1 MANLSATPTAST
13 PAVST
18 RTSPQPEKK
27 MPSEQEQLWDLINS
41 KDFTLYKNIE
51 YLIKYSNNIGIHFY
65 LCQTLLS
72 FPHYSLQFYI
82 PQFVQILLT
91 VETESLALEEALLK
105 LSSENPHFAL
115 LTFWQLQALL
125 GDLSNDPKSYGF
137 EVARRNLNKLQNLL
151 LDFSQTSDVS
161 VFADSKGLEL
171 QNLETGSDHDI
182 QNSMH
187 AAVEITKMREN
198 IHPSIVASSMVWA
211 SVGLPQA
218 GVQIKPLVVSQ
229 GKREKSHVFTVA
241 KNAFKKLNKN
251 IQSLKT
257 NESSSGKGAKTSSSN
272 SFQKHHRKSTKHSK
286 KNQQLDTKVILSDS
300 ITKED
305 LDFRKIRELSPT
317 REILQKE
324 KSFDIVDKIGDELY
338 GQTMSSSIRIPKR
351 RSQRFLTTVNS
362 PVSRSPSM
370 SPSQVGKDYVTLP
383 NSPSEGH
390 TKTTSKDKSWLH
402 RVHQAGNEGFM
413 NSMPEL
419 ENDLSNASLSSPKAT
434 HAQSTDGEETNGVG
448 FDDVN
453 SIRSLGKSASRPDLK
468 INTEHPQ
475 ATASRSSAL
484 VGTPTFDPFDQH
496 QERRSSLRHG
506 ANLFDIDPSK
516 LSTAKKIKLLKM
528 NYFRCETQFV
538 IALESISQRLSRVPK
553 AARLSML
560 RAELALLNRD
570 LPAEVDIPT
579 LLPSNKKGKLHKL
592 VNIVCNEAQVLNSA
606 EKVPYLLFIEYLRDD
621 MDFDPTTEANEDLL
635 QEKPQDGSFIFDLTN
650 IKNKDYPVT
659 QLTQAE
665 KLNAFSPSVG
675 SPASLFSKR
684 EVDLG
689 DLSMVRVEKEST
701 ADAYRRKISMTWAE
715 KAPLVTNNGQVLSGR
730 EHGEDL
736 STSSSTD
743 QQMQLRGR
751 HNSVSSFDDLATQ
764 MRISAVM
771 LAQLESNSQ
780 TNVKIRES
788 TEEIRATI
796 IKSMQQVQDKF
807 GFGDLETIENSAGE
821 RKLENDLL
829 TGGLLMT
836 KMDTSYLGEDWNTKR
851 ERIKRT
857 SKYGHLDNWD
867 LCSVI
872 AKSGDDLRQ
881 EAFACQLIQAIA
893 NIWQDALL
901 DIWVKKMRI
910 LITSP
915 TTGLVETITN
925 AVSIH
930 SIKKSLTTKMLE
942 NGELNNTKGEIA
954 TLLDHFRY
962 AYGDPNGYR
971 YKRAQDCFAS
981 SLAAYSLICYL
992 LQIKDRHNGNIMIDN
1007 EGHVVHIDF
1016 GFMFSNSPGSVGF
1029 EAAPFKL
1036 TFEYIDVL
1044 GGLQGAPF
1052 LKFCELVKN
1061 GFKAL
1066 RKHASQLVSMCSI
1079 MQKESLQPCFN
1090 AGEQTS
1096 VQFEQRFMLS
1106 LSDEECD
1113 KYVEDYLI
1121 GKSIGSM
1128 YTRLYDQFQLI
1139 TQGIYS

>member
-1 MANLSATPTAST
+1 MASLSATPTPNT
-13 PAVST
+13 PVVST
-18 RTSPQPEKK
+18 RTSQQLDTKI
-27 MPSEQEQLWDLINS
+27 PSEQEKLWNTINS

-91 VETESLALEEALLK
+91 VETESLALEEALMK

-161 VFADSKGLEL
+161 VFADPNNFEY
-171 QNLETGSDHDI
+171 QNIENSPDHEI
-182 QNSMH
+182 QNNMLR
-187 AAVEITKMREN
+187 VENTKMREN
-198 IHPSIVASSMVWA
+198 AHPLIVGSSMVWA
-211 SVGLPQA
+211 SVGLPQVGA
-218 GVQIKPLVVSQ
+218 HIKPLVVSQ

-251 IQSLKT
+251 IQSLKANDHNSGNGT
-257 NESSSGKGAKTSSSN
+257 NTSSNN

-286 KNQQLDTKVILSDS
+286 KNQKLNTKVILSDS

-305 LDFRKIRELSPT
+305 LEFKKIRELSPT
-317 REILQKE
+317 RGSLQKE
-324 KSFDIVDKIGDELY
+324 RSFDIVDKIGNELY
-338 GQTMSSSIRIPKR
+338 DQTMSSSIRIPKR

-362 PVSRSPSM
+362 PVSKSPSI
-370 SPSQVGKDYVTLP
+370 SPSQLNKDYATLP
-383 NSPSEGH
+383 NSPTEGH
-390 TKTTSKDKSWLH
+390 TKSSSKDKSWLH
-402 RVHQAGNEGFM
+402 RVHQAGNEAFM

-419 ENDLSNASLSSPKAT
+419 ENDLSNASLSPRTT
-434 HAQSTDGEETNGVG
+434 HAQSANGEENNGVG

-453 SIRSLGKSASRPDLK
+453 SITSLGKSASKPDLK
-468 INTEHPQ
+468 VNTDTTRLREMKD
-475 ATASRSSAL
+475 SAL
-484 VGTPTFDPFDQH
+484 VGTPTFNPFDQH

-635 QEKPQDGSFIFDLTN
+635 QERPQDGSFIFDLTN
-650 IKNKDYPVT
+650 IKNKDYPEA

-665 KLNAFSPSVG
+665 KSNAFSQPLG

-689 DLSMVRVEKEST
+689 DLSMVKVEKEST

-715 KAPLVTNNGQVLSGR
+715 KAPLVTNNGQVLNSR
-730 EHGEDL
+730 EQGNTL
-736 STSSSTD
+736 STTSLTD
-743 QQMQLRGR
+743 QKLQMHDR
-751 HNSVSSFDDLATQ
+751 HNSVSSLDDLATQ

-771 LAQLESNSQ
+771 LAQLENNSQ
-780 TNVKIRES
+780 TNVKLRES

-807 GFGDLETIENSAGE
+807 GFRDLETIENSAGE

-893 NIWQDALL
+893 NIWQDELL

-942 NGELNNTKGEIA
+942 NGELNNAKGEIA

-971 YKRAQDCFAS
+971 YKRAQDSFAS

-1007 EGHVVHIDF
+1007 DGHVVHIDF

-1036 TFEYIDVL
+1036 TLEYIDVL

-1106 LSDEECD
+1106 LSDDECD
-1113 KYVEDYLI
+1113 KFVEDYLI
-1121 GKSIGSM
+1121 GKSVGSM